1 MTDDTTRDDELLRE
15 LRALIE
21 QADSPPAEVAE
32 FAKAALGWRR
42 LDTDLAELLAD
53 SVLDMSGVRS
63 GEGARRLTFE
73 AGDLS
78 LDLEVRPEEG
88 EGRQLLGQVAP
99 APTTATVEA
108 QSGDGELIATAV
120 CDELGRFRLSLPGGG
135 RVRLRIRL
143 EPPAAPVE
151 TSWFS
156 L

>member
-1 MTDDTTRDDELLRE
+1 MSDERGRDDELLQE

-21 QADSPPAEVAE
+21 KADAPPPEVSE

-53 SVLDMSGVRS
+53 SVLDASGVRS
-63 GEGARRLTFE
+63 GEGARRLSFE

-78 LDLEVRPEEG
+78 LDLEVRPEG
-88 EGRQLLGQVAP
+88 EARQLLGQVAP
-99 APTTATVEA
+99 SAAAAAVEV
-108 QSGDGELIATAV
+108 QSGDGELLATAV
-120 CDELGRFRLSLPGGG
+120 CDQLGRFRLSLRSGG
-135 RVRLRIRL
+135 RVRLRIRR